1 MSGEELLAVQG
12 ASPQGKMGLGRDGGK
27 CWLCEEAAEL
37 VLPLLRDR
45 LAVQDPSLAGRVTLI
60 DIIK

>member
-1 MSGEELLAVQG
+1 MGGEELLAVQG
-12 ASPQGKMGLGRDGGK
+12 ASPQGRMGLGRDGGK

-45 LAVQDPSLAGRVTLI
+45 LAVQDPSLAG
-60 DIIK
+60 